1 MEEEIAILQAKINIL
16 ISGKEYLEGL
26 IYKKNMEIRDL
37 KRKIK
42 KLELQIPKKVSEYQL
57 SLSDFSDEKVE

>member
-16 ISGKEYLEGL
+16 ISEKENLEGL